1 MRQFVARSPRTYWL
15 PRLAIEPSRTA
26 APAVRSQMSFASSGR
41 QPRVRRLAHQTQHL
55 LNTLL
60 GDEAEK
66 WRLLK
71 LYRQS
76 LAKRPVKHRVAGRV
90 VEIGEDNRVLV
101 RESWRCG
108 EHSSSLRPTSAS
120 RMPRRLKRSSIQRS
134 RRMAACDCAARRWS
148 SPGPSPC
155 RASGAAGRRECPTHA
170 GSAGCDPSRGTC
182 RRCAP
187 VPAARRDSGVPRGR
201 ARC

>member
-1 MRQFVARSPRTYWL
+1 MRQFFARSPTTYWL

-26 APAVRSQMSFASSGR
+26 ALAVRSQMSFAISGR

-55 LNTLL
+55 LDTLL

-66 WRLLK
+66 WRLLQ

-76 LAKRPVKHRVAGRV
+76 LAKRPVKHGVAGRV

-101 RESWRCG
+101 REVLACG
-108 EHSSSLRPTSAS
+108 EESRSSLRPAAS
-120 RMPRRLKRSSIQRS
+120 RMAASETTSVRRLKLPRAVPGSARVVTRRESVS
-134 RRMAACDCAARRWS
+134 RFRR
-148 SPGPSPC
+148 G
-155 RASGAAGRRECPTHA
+155 GRRECPLPV
-170 GSAGCDPSRGTC
+170 GIAGCDPSRGTC

-187 VPAARRDSGVPRGR
+187 VPAARRDSGVPQGR
-201 ARC
+201 DSC